1 MQTVAP
7 RSHHENWSAQFG
19 CCHWFLCLFART
31 SHTAFT
37 FKSVESDPHEFT
49 CVILTCDVVECWL
62 VAFDASEICSIW
74 SASSHQCMW
83 DRNCWGPLLVVKR
96 KIDWN
101 YWLDVSFIYLSQ
113 SYRIRSRK
121 KLLRANDHRRKTT
134 NNPFETQPDV
144 EKYFQINLFRFFP
157 LKLIRMKR

>member
-7 RSHHENWSAQFG
+7 RSHPENWSAQFG

-49 CVILTCDVVECWL
+49 CVILTCAVVECWL

-121 KLLRANDHRRKTT
+121 NCFEQMTIEEKRPIIRLRRNRTSK
-134 NNPFETQPDV
+134 N
-144 EKYFQINLFRFFP
+144 IFRLIYLDFFHSN
-157 LKLIRMKR
+157 